1 MTVIQLLQSEN
12 FSKLQVKYLNFIDVF
27 STAAS

>member
-12 FSKLQVKYLNFIDVF
+12 FSKLEVKYINFIDVL
-27 STAAS
+27 STAAT